1 MTPSAPPS
9 PEALFWAH
17 RLGPDVA
24 FVLHPGQVWA
34 ASTVMDLV
42 EGIWHAH
49 PDRAHTLLRTRVFT
63 TAPRSD
69 LDHAIVQLCSRK
81 LCAGVPTD
89 QPGADGSPREVVDL
103 RDAAAASRAEHVEAS
118 GVALSNPRTLRAA
131 VEALGEGGRLATR
144 ARPVVAVLL
153 DADGTVLDAARN
165 THGTHRLHHAEVNLV
180 QRWRSRHGPTFPPE
194 SRVLVSLQCCRMC
207 AALLVD
213 AAPSDGL
220 AVGYLEPEPGRF
232 GRHTALQARGWER
245 RVDPIEWTG

>member
-17 RLGPDVA
+17 HLGPDVA

-34 ASTVMDLV
+34 APSVMDLV

-49 PDRAHTLLRTRVFT
+49 PARAHTLLRTRVCS

-69 LDHAIVQLCSRK
+69 LDHAVVQLCSRR

-89 QPGADGSPREVVDL
+89 GPGADASPRQVMDL
-103 RDAAAASRAEHVEAS
+103 GDAAAASRAQHIAAS
-118 GVALSNPRTLRAA
+118 GVELSDPQALLEA
-131 VEALGEGGRLATR
+131 VTALAESGRLATR
-144 ARPVVAVLL
+144 ARPVVALLL

-180 QRWRSRHGPTFPPE
+180 QRWRASHGPTFPPG

-213 AAPSDGL
+213 AAPPDGL
-220 AVGYLEPEPGRF
+220 VVGYLEPEPGRF

-245 RVDPIEWTG
+245 PVDPIEWLA